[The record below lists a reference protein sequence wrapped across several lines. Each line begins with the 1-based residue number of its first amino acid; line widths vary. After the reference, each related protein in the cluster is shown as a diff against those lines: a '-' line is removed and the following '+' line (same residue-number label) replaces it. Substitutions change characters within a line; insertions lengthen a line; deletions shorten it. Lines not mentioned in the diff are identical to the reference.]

1 MTSAFFQRILWIMAL
16 AAGSFFVAQ
25 AQEYKYEIGGMAGG
39 SFYMGDVNKNTFY
52 KGMNPALG
60 GVFRYNMNFRWAL
73 KGNLTWGRVSGSTE
87 GLDNVFP
94 LGAQASFTRDLID
107 LGGQAEFNFFAYSDK
122 YAFMNTKRFTPYV
135 LLGMGVTVA
144 PGNNRTFAGL
154 NIPFGVGA
162 KYKIRNRVNLGCEFT
177 FRKLFSDSLDVTD
190 DSNEFL
196 NNPYEISSSML
207 KNKDWYS
214 FLLLSVTWD
223 FGPRSR
229 PCNNINSLPGF

>member
-39 SFYMGDVNKNTFY
+39 SFYMGDVNKNTFF

-122 YAFMNTKRFTPYV
+122 YAFMNTKRYP
-135 LLGMGVTVA
+135 
-144 PGNNRTFAGL
+144 P
-154 NIPFGVGA
+154 
-162 KYKIRNRVNLGCEFT
+162 
-177 FRKLFSDSLDVTD
+177 
-190 DSNEFL
+190 
-196 NNPYEISSSML
+196 
-207 KNKDWYS
+207 
-214 FLLLSVTWD
+214 
-223 FGPRSR
+223 
-229 PCNNINSLPGF
+229 